1 MSSDFTWR
9 RIRKEEEGKNS
20 PYLLKLSRINL
31 FTRIKTQLRETLK
44 DELQKLQLENIE
56 LKLKYKAA
64 KNEVKHYQERL
75 NEVESEIKLQAI
87 KESKCVL
94 RVTYLSFSP
103 L

>member
-1 MSSDFTWR
+1 MSSGFTWR
-9 RIRKEEEGKNS
+9 RIRKDEEGKNS
-20 PYLLKLSRINL
+20 PYLLKLSL

-87 KESKCVL
+87 KESKCFL